1 MAKKYVENININ
13 TRLPGFILLL
23 FFISFIFSITA
34 ACQPFIGK
42 NSKIP
47 ENQLIALLSDAWED
61 VEKLPEIPQYD
72 IQLEVDFKNAAFKGT
87 AQIDY
92 TNLEEVGLDSLYYRL
107 FPNSGK
113 SYGSGSLEVYSV
125 EVNGQEVQTVLSLDD
140 SVLEVKLSGTLIAGE
155 DIQITISFNG
165 KVPRD
170 FAGDGYG
177 IYNMSNNVLTLAGW
191 FPILAVYDD
200 EGWNLDPARSI
211 GDSVYSDIAYYSVEL
226 TAPDNLKAA
235 ATGSLVDSRACGD
248 SQICHSF
255 VSGPVRDFVLVLARD
270 FEVISKKLQGTKIN
284 AYYLPDHRDAAQNT
298 MNIAINALKT
308 FNNKFGPYPY
318 TELDIVDVPM
328 NGSIG
333 VEFPGIILNSS
344 IIYGD
349 TVFTAH
355 EIAHQWWYN
364 VVGNDVID
372 DPWLDEA
379 LTTYS
384 SIIYFEYNSTEEEY
398 QGIFNYFKR
407 EHQNNIKA
415 GGDDLVTYGLDHFEE
430 LGAKHYSLI
439 VYIKGA
445 LFFHS
450 LREKIGDD
458 AFFEALQDYY
468 QLKKYQIASPEDLLD
483 AFERSSGEQ
492 LDDLY
497 QEWLYEKQ

>member
-1 MAKKYVENININ
+1 M
-13 TRLPGFILLL
+13 
-23 FFISFIFSITA
+23 
-34 ACQPFIGK
+34 
-42 NSKIP
+42 
-47 ENQLIALLSDAWED
+47 
-61 VEKLPEIPQYD
+61 
-72 IQLEVDFKNAAFKGT
+72 
-87 AQIDY
+87 
-92 TNLEEVGLDSLYYRL
+92 
-107 FPNSGK
+107 
-113 SYGSGSLEVYSV
+113 
-125 EVNGQEVQTVLSLDD
+125 
-140 SVLEVKLSGTLIAGE
+140 
-155 DIQITISFNG
+155 
-165 KVPRD
+165 
-170 FAGDGYG
+170 
-177 IYNMSNNVLTLAGW
+177 
-191 FPILAVYDD
+191 
-200 EGWNLDPARSI
+200 
-211 GDSVYSDIAYYSVEL
+211 AYYNVEL

-235 ATGSLVDSRACGD
+235 ATGSLVDSRACEDG
-248 SQICHSF
+248 QTCHSF
-255 VSGPVRDFVLVLARD
+255 VSGPSRDFVLVLARN
-270 FEVISKKLQGTKIN
+270 FEVISKKIQGTKIN
-284 AYYLPDHRDAAQNT
+284 AYYLPGHRDAAQNT
-298 MNIAINALKT
+298 LNIAVKALKT

-344 IIYGD
+344 TIYGD

-379 LTTYS
+379 LTSYS

-415 GGDDLVTYGLDHFEE
+415 GDDDLLTYGLDHFEE

-439 VYIKGA
+439 VYTKGA

-458 AFFEALQDYY
+458 AFFKALQDYY
-468 QLKKYQIASPEDLLD
+468 QLKKYQTASPDDLLD
-483 AFERSSGEQ
+483 AFEKSSGEQ

-497 QEWLYEKQ
+497 QEWLYEKK

>member
-1 MAKKYVENININ
+1 MAKKYVKNININ

-23 FFISFIFSITA
+23 FFISFIFPITA
-34 ACQPFIGK
+34 SCQLFIDK
-42 NSKIP
+42 NPKLP
-47 ENQLIALLSDAWED
+47 ENQSIALLSDAWED

-72 IQLEVDFKNAAFKGT
+72 IQLEVDFENATFKGT

-92 TNLEEVGLDSLYYRL
+92 TNLEEVDLDSLYYRL
-107 FPNSGK
+107 FPNGGK
-113 SYGSGSLEVYSV
+113 SYGNGSLEVYLV
-125 EVNGQEVQTVLSLDD
+125 KVDGQEVQTVLSIDD
-140 SVLEVKLSGTLIAGE
+140 SVLEVKLPKPLIIGE
-155 DIQITISFNG
+155 NIQITISFNG
-165 KVPRD
+165 EVPRD
-170 FAGDGYG
+170 FAGNGYG
-177 IYNMSNNVLTLAGW
+177 IYNLSNNVLALAGW

-200 EGWNLDPARSI
+200 EGWNLDPVRSI
-211 GDSVYSDIAYYSVEL
+211 GDSVYSDMAYYTVEL
-226 TAPDNLKAA
+226 IAPENLEAA
-235 ATGSLVDSRACGD
+235 TTGSLVGSRACEDG
-248 SQICHSF
+248 QICHSF
-255 VSGPVRDFVLVLARD
+255 VSGPARDFVLVLARD
-270 FEVISKKLQGTKIN
+270 FEVINKKVQGTKIN
-284 AYYLPDHRDAAQNT
+284 THYLPDHRDAAQNT
-298 MNIAINALKT
+298 INIAINALKT
-308 FNNKFGPYPY
+308 FNKKFGPYPY

-344 IIYGD
+344 TIYGD

-364 VVGNDVID
+364 VVGSDVIE

-379 LTTYS
+379 LTSYS

-415 GGDDLVTYGLDHFEE
+415 GGDDLVTESLDHFEE

-458 AFFEALQDYY
+458 AFFKALQDYY
-468 QLKKYQIASPEDLLD
+468 QVKKYQTASPEDLLD
-483 AFERSSGEQ
+483 AFEKSSGEQ